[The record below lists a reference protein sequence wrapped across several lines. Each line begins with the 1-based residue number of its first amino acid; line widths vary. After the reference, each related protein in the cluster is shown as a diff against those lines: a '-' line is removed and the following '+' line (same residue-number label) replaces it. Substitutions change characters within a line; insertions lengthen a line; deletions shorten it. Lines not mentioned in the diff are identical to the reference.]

1 MKFITIVF
9 ALTLCITSFAQG
21 TMSTDDTQAS
31 EAPASLSGYS
41 EDEIDLREEEVQMQE
56 DDFIPEVDSEPIR
69 IEEQEDPE
77 QSDKLDEDVHY

>member
-1 MKFITIVF
+1 MKLIITIL
-9 ALTLCITSFAQG
+9 ALTFCMTVFAQG

-56 DDFIPEVDSEPIR
+56 DDFIPGVDDAPIL

-77 QSDKLDEDVHY
+77 RTEKQDEDVHY